1 MPLIPMV
8 SPSFQPI
15 IGAKLQDG
23 SVTPFKCHFDRKLGE
38 PIFIYV
44 YPDGVSE
51 KLLMINGEQIFVD
64 ASDQEWLSSDV
75 EFESTPPL

>member
-1 MPLIPMV
+1 MQFISMV
-8 SPSFQPI
+8 SPSSQKI

-23 SVTPFKCHFDRKLGE
+23 SITPFKCRFDRKFGE
-38 PIFIYV
+38 PIFIYM
-44 YPDGVSE
+44 YPDGVCE

-64 ASDQEWLSSDV
+64 ADYQEWSSSDV